1 VNSAKSGLSME
12 HVSYFSMRLTI
23 HWLIRLTGFAI
34 HLFVLGYLDFKS
46 ISSLREIS
54 FLSNSSKA
62 FILRRSGSL
71 VLNLTHPNESENE

>member
-1 VNSAKSGLSME
+1 MNSIKSGFNHGAYQVFLNAFN
-12 HVSYFSMRLTI
+12 YTRLI
-23 HWLIRLTGFAI
+23 GLAVFAL
-34 HLFVLGYLDFKS
+34 HSFVLGSLNFKS